1 MGAEGGGVKAES
13 ETISIK
19 SLCRVMLLCALGL
32 LSCPYPIL
40 SHPIP
45 SHPIASHPI
54 PSFPILSNQ
63 WCPHLLSSEGFVP
76 GAWWLQRRWSLWKLS
91 TQKGV
96 FTHHELRG
104 HCNKIG
110 GKTLI
115 KLKGMIQ
122 NKEQFLRLQFKFW
135 TFSSLNIHTLEFFMV
150 FLNSDTVDIS
160 KYGNRTM
167 QNESHPE
174 S

>member
-45 SHPIASHPI
+45 SHPIPSHPI

-135 TFSSLNIHTLEFFMV
+135 TFSSLNIHTLELFHG
-150 FLNSDTVDIS
+150 I
-160 KYGNRTM
+160 
-167 QNESHPE
+167 P
-174 S
+174 